1 MWLPGGGHAWLQ
13 GGMHGCGGHVW
24 LLGVCV
30 VARGHAWL
38 LRGVHGCWGAM
49 CGCQV
54 GAWLPGGHA
63 WLLGSVC
70 GCGGMRGCS
79 EGCVWLLGG
88 HVWLLGS
95 VHGCGSMHVC
105 QSTRAVRI
113 LVKCI
118 LVRIIFRLGDVKHF
132 EHFQNR
138 LNTTEEL
145 EERVEVLE
153 VTVALLGEDVNR
165 VENDIDSLQI
175 ETGVLT
181 IELEGSIKTFSSLKC
196 FRINSFIV

>member
-1 MWLPGGGHAWLQ
+1 M
-13 GGMHGCGGHVW
+13 
-24 LLGVCV
+24 
-30 VARGHAWL
+30 VA
-38 LRGVHGCWGAM
+38 
-49 CGCQV
+49 
-54 GAWLPGGHA
+54 GGHA
-63 WLLGSVC
+63 WLLG
-70 GCGGMRGCS
+70 GGTCA
-79 EGCVWLLGG
+79 WLLGGGGGG
-88 HVWLLGS
+88 HVWLVG
-95 VHGCGSMHVC
+95 GMHRIRRDTVNER
-105 QSTRAVRI
+105 TVRI
-113 LVKCI
+113 LVECI
-118 LVRIIFRLGDVKHF
+118 LVRIIFRLGHVKHF

-181 IELEGSIKTFSSLKC
+181 IELEGSIKTVSSLKC